1 VDSWPLVGRREE
13 LARLTAAVVARRG
26 AVITGSPG
34 VGKTT
39 LAMTGVEAAHE
50 RGLSLARTTATRA
63 SRRLPFGAF
72 ASFLPPDEG
81 GDRFSREDHGEL
93 LRRYVR
99 AVVDGARGQR
109 LVVFVDDA
117 HLLDDGSAILL
128 QQLALTG
135 AATVVATVRSGEPAP
150 DPVVA
155 LWKDGP
161 AERIEL
167 GVLDDAAVE
176 ELLVSV
182 LGGRVDPASMRQL
195 IERSQGNPLLLRELV
210 TGALETGALV
220 EEVVGIWRLR
230 GDLQPTERLVEM
242 AAQRLADLTGS
253 ERAVLELLTL
263 GEPLELVELDQLAEP
278 AAVEALE
285 RKGLI
290 TSRIDGR
297 RVRMWLAHP
306 IFGDVLSVS
315 ISAVRERAIARSLA
329 DVIETPGNPRRN
341 DTLLLA
347 SLRLVGGGGSP
358 ELLLSGAIGARAHH
372 DYSLAE
378 RLARAA
384 VEEGGGFEA
393 RLVAAEAAH
402 AQGRPGQAEDELAA
416 LAGQAVSDAE
426 QARVALLR
434 FDNAYLLQGCTDL
447 RLIDDAADAVTDPF
461 WHDQLMAR
469 RFFVMSTT
477 SGPRATVQTAAT
489 MLERSGAR
497 PLTAALVAVSY
508 SMIRLGRLN
517 DAIELL
523 ASAAGGDAIPESD
536 EPWAQWA
543 LFVARVAALA
553 YAGRLGEA
561 EELLTVAYSRV
572 VGKPAAEARAYVAGW
587 FAVLHLEQGRPM
599 SAFRRAGESSAL
611 FRQLGRTVQAGMG
624 CVAGAQASALTGQ
637 ADRAAETLTA
647 RDALGLPTVPVTET
661 DLLVARAWTAVAAG
675 NLPGARQLLE
685 RAADHAEEVGDLIG
699 ATSALH
705 GLARLGQA
713 RHVADRLGRLAD
725 EVDGDLVAARVAY
738 TNGVAARNPDALN
751 KVSSDF
757 EDLGALLY
765 AAEAR
770 AEAAVVLR
778 NTGRNRDGAAA
789 ERHAA
794 RLLARCEGAA
804 TPAVRLI
811 MARVRL
817 TPGELDTAVQAAAG
831 RSNKQIASDMHLSVR
846 TVESHLQ
853 RVYEKLGVSGR
864 HELADALPD
873 QQTT

>member
-1 VDSWPLVGRREE
+1 
-13 LARLTAAVVARRG
+13 
-26 AVITGSPG
+26 
-34 VGKTT
+34 
-39 LAMTGVEAAHE
+39 M
-50 RGLSLARTTATRA
+50 
-63 SRRLPFGAF
+63 
-72 ASFLPPDEG
+72 
-81 GDRFSREDHGEL
+81 
-93 LRRYVR
+93 
-99 AVVDGARGQR
+99 
-109 LVVFVDDA
+109 FV
-117 HLLDDGSAILL
+117 
-128 QQLALTG
+128 
-135 AATVVATVRSGEPAP
+135 
-150 DPVVA
+150 
-155 LWKDGP
+155 
-161 AERIEL
+161 
-167 GVLDDAAVE
+167 
-176 ELLVSV
+176 
-182 LGGRVDPASMRQL
+182 
-195 IERSQGNPLLLRELV
+195 RELV

-220 EEVVGIWRLR
+220 EEVVGMWRLR
-230 GDLQPTERLVEM
+230 GDLQPTERLVEL
-242 AAQRLADLTGS
+242 AAQRLADLTGP
-253 ERAVLELLTL
+253 ERAVLEFLTL

-290 TSRIDGR
+290 TSRIDGG
-297 RVRMWLAHP
+297 RVQMWLSHP
-306 IFGDVLSVS
+306 IFGDVLSVG
-315 ISAVRERAIARSLA
+315 ISAVRERAVARSLA
-329 DVIETPGNPRRN
+329 EVIDTPGGPRRN
-341 DTLLLA
+341 DTSLLA

-384 VEEGGGFEA
+384 VEEGGGFDA

-402 AQGRPGQAEDELAA
+402 ARGRPEQADDELAA
-416 LAGQAVSDAE
+416 LAVQAVSDAE

-434 FDNAYLLQGCTDL
+434 FDSTYLLQGCADL

-461 WHDQLMAR
+461 WRDELLTR
-469 RFFVMSTT
+469 RFLVMSTT

-489 MLERSGAR
+489 MLERSGSR
-497 PLTAALVAVSY
+497 PLTAAHVAVSY
-508 SMIRLGRLN
+508 SMIRLGRLD

-523 ASAAGGDAIPESD
+523 ASAPGGDAIPESD

-543 LFVARVAALA
+543 LFVARVVALV
-553 YAGRLGEA
+553 YAGRFGEA
-561 EELLTVAYSRV
+561 EELLTAAYSRV
-572 VGKPAAEARAYVAGW
+572 VGQPAAEARAYVAGW
-587 FAVLHLEQGRPM
+587 FAVLHLEQGCAM
-599 SAFRRAGESSAL
+599 SAFRRAGESYTL
-611 FRQLGRTVQAGMG
+611 FRQLGRTVQAGLS
-624 CVAGAQASALTGQ
+624 CVAGAQAFALTGQ
-637 ADRAAETLTA
+637 ADRAAETLTV

-661 DLLVARAWTAVAAG
+661 DLLAARAWTAVAAG
-675 NLPGARQLLE
+675 NLPAARQLLE
-685 RAADHAEEVGDLIG
+685 RAADYGEEVGDLIG

-713 RHVADRLGRLAD
+713 RHVATRLAALAD

-738 TNGVAARNPDALN
+738 TNGVAARNADELN

-778 NTGRNRDGAAA
+778 NAGRNRDGAAA

-794 RLLARCEGAA
+794 RLLARCEGTA

-811 MARVRL
+811 TARVRL

-831 RSNKQIASDMHLSVR
+831 RSNKQIASDMHLSIR

>member
-1 VDSWPLVGRREE
+1 D
-13 LARLTAAVVARRG
+13 
-26 AVITGSPG
+26 
-34 VGKTT
+34 
-39 LAMTGVEAAHE
+39 
-50 RGLSLARTTATRA
+50 AT
-63 SRRLPFGAF
+63 
-72 ASFLPPDEG
+72 
-81 GDRFSREDHGEL
+81 
-93 LRRYVR
+93 
-99 AVVDGARGQR
+99 
-109 LVVFVDDA
+109 
-117 HLLDDGSAILL
+117 
-128 QQLALTG
+128 
-135 AATVVATVRSGEPAP
+135 
-150 DPVVA
+150 
-155 LWKDGP
+155 
-161 AERIEL
+161 
-167 GVLDDAAVE
+167 VE

-182 LGGRVDPASMRQL
+182 LGGPVDPASIRQL
-195 IERSQGNPLLLRELV
+195 IERSQGNPLFLRELV

-220 EEVVGIWRLR
+220 EEVVGMWRLR
-230 GDLQPTERLVEM
+230 GDLQPTERLVEL
-242 AAQRLADLTGS
+242 AAQRLADLTGL
-253 ERAVLELLTL
+253 ERAVLEFLAL
-263 GEPLELVELDQLAEP
+263 GEPLEAAELAELAEP

-290 TSRIDGR
+290 TSRVDGR
-297 RVRMWLAHP
+297 RVQMWLAHP
-306 IFGDVLSVS
+306 IFGDVLNVG

-329 DVIETPGNPRRN
+329 EVIEAPGGPRRN

-384 VEEGGGFEA
+384 VEEGGGFDA
-393 RLVAAEAAH
+393 RFVAAEAAH
-402 AQGRPGQAEDELAA
+402 AQGRPEQAEDELTA
-416 LAGQAVSDAE
+416 LAVQAVSDAE

-434 FDNAYLLQGCTDL
+434 FDNAYHLQGCADL
-447 RLIDDAADAVTDPF
+447 RLIDDAAEAVTDPF
-461 WHDQLMAR
+461 WHDELMTR
-469 RFFVMSTT
+469 RFLVMSTS
-477 SGPRATVQTAAT
+477 SGPRATVQTAVT
-489 MLERSGAR
+489 MLERSGSR
-497 PLTAALVAVSY
+497 PLTAAHVAVSY
-508 SMIRLGRLN
+508 SLIRLGRLN

-523 ASAAGGDAIPESD
+523 ASAPGGDAIPESD
-536 EPWAQWA
+536 EPWDQWA
-543 LFVARVAALA
+543 LFVARVVALV

-572 VGKPAAEARAYVAGW
+572 VDQPAAEARGYVAGW

-599 SAFRRAGESSAL
+599 SAFRRAGESYTL
-611 FRQLGRTVQAGMG
+611 FQELGRSVQAGLS
-624 CVAGAQASALTGQ
+624 CVAGAQALALTRQ
-637 ADRAAETLTA
+637 AERAAEALAA
-647 RDALGLPTVPVTET
+647 RDALGLPMVPVTEA
-661 DLLVARAWTAVAAG
+661 DLLAARAWTALAAG
-675 NLPGARQLLE
+675 NLPSARDQLE
-685 RAADHAEEVGDLIG
+685 RAADFGEKVGDLIG

-705 GLARLGQA
+705 CLARLGQA

-725 EVDGDLVAARVAY
+725 EVDGDLVAARAAY
-738 TNGVAARNPDALN
+738 TNGVAARNADALN
-751 KVSSDF
+751 MVSSDF

-778 NTGRNRDGAAA
+778 HAGNVREGAAA

-794 RLLARCEGAA
+794 RLLAHCEGAA

>member
-1 VDSWPLVGRREE
+1 
-13 LARLTAAVVARRG
+13 LTAAVVARRG

-39 LAMTGVEAAHE
+39 LAMTGVELAQN
-50 RGLSLARTTATRA
+50 RGMSPARTTATRA

-72 ASFLPPDEG
+72 ASFLPPDADGE
-81 GDRFSREDHGEL
+81 RYSREDHGEL

-99 AVVDGARGQR
+99 AVADGAGGKP

-167 GVLDDAAVE
+167 GVLDDATVE

-182 LGGRVDPASMRQL
+182 LGAPIDPASTRQL
-195 IERSQGNPLLLRELV
+195 IERSQGNPLFLRELV

-220 EEVVGIWRLR
+220 EEVVGMWRLR
-230 GDLQPTERLVEM
+230 GDLQPTERLVEL
-242 AAQRLADLTGS
+242 AAQRLADLTGP
-253 ERAVLELLTL
+253 ERAVLEYLTL
-263 GEPLELVELDQLAEP
+263 GEPLELAELALLAEP
-278 AAVEALE
+278 AAVETLE

-290 TSRIDGR
+290 TSRVDGR
-297 RVRMWLAHP
+297 RVQMWLAHP
-306 IFGDVLSVS
+306 IYGDVLNAGVS
-315 ISAVRERAIARSLA
+315 PLRERAIARSLA
-329 DVIETPGNPRRN
+329 EVIETPGGPRRN

-347 SLRLVGGGGSP
+347 SLRLVGGGGSA
-358 ELLLSGAIGARAHH
+358 ELLLSGAIAARARH

-384 VEEGGGFEA
+384 IEDGGGFDA

-402 AQGRPGQAEDELAA
+402 TQGRPEQAEDELAA
-416 LAGQAVSDAE
+416 LTAQAVSDAE

-434 FDNAYLLQGCTDL
+434 FDNAFLLRGRADP
-447 RLIDDAADAVTDPF
+447 RLIDDAADAITDPF
-461 WHDQLMAR
+461 WHNELMTR

-489 MLERSGAR
+489 MLERSGSR
-497 PLTAALVAVSY
+497 PLTAAHVAVSY
-508 SMIRLGRLN
+508 SLIRLGRLN

-523 ASAAGGDAIPESD
+523 ASAPGGGAIPESD
-536 EPWAQWA
+536 EPWDQWA
-543 LFVARVAALA
+543 LFVARVVALV
-553 YAGRLGEA
+553 YAGRLDEA
-561 EELLTVAYSRV
+561 EQLVTVAYGRV
-572 VGKPAAEARAYVAGW
+572 VDQPAAEARAYVAGW

-599 SAFRRAGESSAL
+599 SAIRRAGESYTL
-611 FRQLGRTVQAGMG
+611 FRQLGRTVQAGLG
-624 CVAGAQASALTGQ
+624 CVAGAQAFALSGQ

-647 RDALGLPTVPVTET
+647 RDELGLPTVPVTET
-661 DLLVARAWTAVAAG
+661 DLLAARAWTEVAAG
-675 NLPGARQLLE
+675 NLPGARHQLA
-685 RAADHAEEVGDLIG
+685 RAADYGQEVGDLIG

-713 RHVADRLGRLAD
+713 RRVADRLAALAD

-738 TNGVAARNPDALN
+738 TNGVAARNADALN

-778 NTGRNRDGAAA
+778 NAGRNRDGAAA

-804 TPAVRLI
+804 TPPVQLI

-831 RSNKQIASDMHLSVR
+831 RSNKPIASDMHLSVR

-864 HELADALPD
+864 RELADALPD
-873 QQTT
+873 HKTI

>member
-1 VDSWPLVGRREE
+1 MDSWPLVGRREE

-26 AVITGSPG
+26 AVISGSPG

-39 LAMTGVEAAHE
+39 LAMIGLEVAQE
-50 RGLSLARTTATRA
+50 RGMSPARTTATRA

-72 ASFLPPDEG
+72 APFLPPDPG
-81 GDRFSREDHGEL
+81 GDRFSRRDHGEL

-99 AVVDGARGQR
+99 AVVDGAGGHA
-109 LVVFVDDA
+109 LLVFVDDA

-135 AATVVATVRSGEPAP
+135 TATVVATVRSGEPAP

-182 LGGRVDPASMRQL
+182 LGGPVDPASKRQL
-195 IERSQGNPLLLRELV
+195 IERSQGNPLFLRELV

-220 EEVVGIWRLR
+220 EEVVGMWRLR
-230 GDLQPTERLVEM
+230 GDLHPTERLVEM
-242 AAQRLADLTGS
+242 AAQRLADLTGP

-290 TSRIDGR
+290 TSRVDGR

-306 IFGDVLSVS
+306 IFGDVLSVG
-315 ISAVRERAIARSLA
+315 ISPVRERAIARSLA
-329 DVIETPGNPRRN
+329 EVIETPGGPRRN
-341 DTLLLA
+341 DRLLLA

-402 AQGRPGQAEDELAA
+402 AQGRRGQAEDELAA
-416 LAGQAVSDAE
+416 LAARAVSDAE

-434 FDNAYLLQGCTDL
+434 FDNAYLLQGCADL
-447 RLIDDAADAVTDPF
+447 RLIDDAADAVIDPF
-461 WHDQLMAR
+461 WHDELMAR

-489 MLERSGAR
+489 MLERSGSR
-497 PLTAALVAVSY
+497 PLTAVLVAVSY

-517 DAIELL
+517 DAMELL
-523 ASAAGGDAIPESD
+523 ASAPGGDAIPESD

-543 LFVARVAALA
+543 LFVARVVALV

-561 EELLTVAYSRV
+561 EELLTVVYSRV
-572 VGKPAAEARAYVAGW
+572 VDQPAAEARAYVAGW

-624 CVAGAQASALTGQ
+624 CVAGAQAFALTGQ

-685 RAADHAEEVGDLIG
+685 RAADYGEEVGDLIG

-817 TPGELDTAVQAAAG
+817 TPGEFDTAVQAAAG

>member
-1 VDSWPLVGRREE
+1 VDAWPLVGRREE

-39 LAMTGVEAAHE
+39 LAMTGVGLAQD
-50 RGLSLARTTATRA
+50 RGMSPVRTTATRA

-72 ASFLPPDEG
+72 ASFLPPGPG
-81 GDRFSREDHGEL
+81 GDRFSREDHSDL

-99 AVVDGARGQR
+99 AVVDGARGKP

-128 QQLALTG
+128 QQLALTR
-135 AATVVATVRSGEPAP
+135 AATVLATVRSGEQAP
-150 DPVVA
+150 DPLVA

-167 GVLDDAAVE
+167 GVLDDAAVD

-182 LGGRVDPASMRQL
+182 LGGPVDPASVRQL
-195 IERSQGNPLLLRELV
+195 IERSQGNPLFLRELV
-210 TGALETGALV
+210 TGALENGTLV
-220 EEVVGIWRLR
+220 EEVVGMWRLR
-230 GDLQPTERLVEM
+230 GDLQPTGRLVEL
-242 AAQRLADLTGS
+242 AAQRLADLTGP
-253 ERAVLELLTL
+253 ERTVLELLTL
-263 GEPLELVELDQLAEP
+263 GEPLELAELAQLAEP

-290 TSRIDGR
+290 TSRMDGR
-297 RVRMWLAHP
+297 RVQMWLAHP
-306 IFGDVLSVS
+306 IFGDVLSVGL
-315 ISAVRERAIARSLA
+315 SAVREQAIARSLA
-329 DVIETPGNPRRN
+329 EVIEGAGGPRRN

-347 SLRLVGGGGSP
+347 SLHLVGGGGSA
-358 ELLLSGAIGARAHH
+358 ELLLSGAIAARAGH
-372 DYSLAE
+372 DYSLTE

-384 VEEGGGFEA
+384 VEEGGGFDA
-393 RLVAAEAAH
+393 RFMAAEAAH
-402 AQGRPGQAEDELAA
+402 AQGRPEQAEDELAA
-416 LAGQAVSDAE
+416 LAVQAVTDAE

-434 FDNAYLLQGCTDL
+434 FDNAYHLQGRADL
-447 RLIDDAADAVTDPF
+447 RLIDDAADAITDPF
-461 WHDQLMAR
+461 WNDELLTR
-469 RFFVMSTT
+469 RFLVMSTT
-477 SGPRATVQTAAT
+477 SGPRATVEAAAT
-489 MLERSGAR
+489 VLQRSRSR
-497 PLTAALVAVSY
+497 PLTAAHLAMSY
-508 SMIRLGRLN
+508 SLIRLGRLN

-523 ASAAGGDAIPESD
+523 ASAPGGAAIPESD
-536 EPWAQWA
+536 EPWDQWA
-543 LFVARVAALA
+543 LSVARVVALV

-561 EELLTVAYSRV
+561 EALLTVAYSRV
-572 VGKPAAEARAYVAGW
+572 VDQPAAEARAYVAGW
-587 FAVLHLEQGRPM
+587 FAVLHLERGRPI
-599 SAFRRAGESSAL
+599 SAIRRAGESYTL
-611 FRQLGRTVQAGMG
+611 FRQLGRTVQAGLG
-624 CVAGAQASALTGQ
+624 CVAGAQGFALTGQ
-637 ADRAAETLTA
+637 PDRAAETLTA
-647 RDALGLPTVPVTET
+647 RDTLGLPTVPVTET
-661 DLLVARAWTAVAAG
+661 DLLAARAWTAFAAG
-675 NLPGARQLLE
+675 NLPRARQQLA
-685 RAADHAEEVGDLIG
+685 RAADYGEEVGDLIG

-713 RHVADRLGRLAD
+713 QHVATRLASLAD

-738 TNGVAARNPDALN
+738 TNGVAARDTDALI
-751 KVSSDF
+751 KASADF
-757 EDLGALLY
+757 ENLGALLY

-770 AEAAVVLR
+770 AEAAVVFR
-778 NTGRNRDGAAA
+778 NAGRNRDGAAA
-789 ERHAA
+789 ERQAA

-804 TPAVRLI
+804 TPPVRLI

>member
-1 VDSWPLVGRREE
+1 
-13 LARLTAAVVARRG
+13 LTAAVVARRG

-39 LAMTGVEAAHE
+39 LAMAAVELAQD
-50 RGLSLARTTATRA
+50 RGMSPLRTTATRA

-72 ASFLPPDEG
+72 ASFLPPDPG
-81 GDRFSREDHGEL
+81 GDRFAREDHGEL

-99 AVVDGARGQR
+99 AVVDRAGGRP
-109 LVVFVDDA
+109 LLVFVDDA

-167 GVLDDAAVE
+167 GVLDDSAVE

-182 LGGRVDPASMRQL
+182 LGGPVDPASVRQL
-195 IERSQGNPLLLRELV
+195 IERSQGNPMFLRELV

-220 EEVVGIWRLR
+220 EEVVGMWRLR
-230 GDLQPTERLVEM
+230 GDLQPTERLVEL
-242 AAQRLADLTGS
+242 AAQRLADLTGP
-253 ERAVLELLTL
+253 ERAVLEFLTL

-290 TSRIDGR
+290 TSRIDGG
-297 RVRMWLAHP
+297 RVQMWLSHP
-306 IFGDVLSVS
+306 IFGDVLSVG
-315 ISAVRERAIARSLA
+315 ISAVRERAVARSLA
-329 DVIETPGNPRRN
+329 EVIDTPGGPRRN
-341 DTLLLA
+341 DTSLLA

-384 VEEGGGFEA
+384 VEEGGGFDA

-402 AQGRPGQAEDELAA
+402 ARGRPEQADDELAA
-416 LAGQAVSDAE
+416 LAVQAVSDAE

-434 FDNAYLLQGCTDL
+434 FDSTYLLQGCADL

-461 WHDQLMAR
+461 WRDELLTR
-469 RFFVMSTT
+469 RFLVMSTT

-489 MLERSGAR
+489 MLERSGSR
-497 PLTAALVAVSY
+497 PLTAAHVAVSY
-508 SMIRLGRLN
+508 SMIRLGRLD

-523 ASAAGGDAIPESD
+523 ASAPGGDAIPESD

-543 LFVARVAALA
+543 LFVARVVALV
-553 YAGRLGEA
+553 YAGRFGEA
-561 EELLTVAYSRV
+561 EELLTAAYSRV
-572 VGKPAAEARAYVAGW
+572 VGQPAAEARAYVAGW
-587 FAVLHLEQGRPM
+587 FAVLHLEQGCAM
-599 SAFRRAGESSAL
+599 SAFRRAGESYTL
-611 FRQLGRTVQAGMG
+611 FRQLGRTVQAGLS
-624 CVAGAQASALTGQ
+624 CVAGAQAFALTGQ
-637 ADRAAETLTA
+637 ADRAAETLTV

-661 DLLVARAWTAVAAG
+661 DLLAARAWTAVAAG
-675 NLPGARQLLE
+675 NLPAARQLLE
-685 RAADHAEEVGDLIG
+685 RAADYGEEVGDLIG

-713 RHVADRLGRLAD
+713 RHVATRLAALAD

-738 TNGVAARNPDALN
+738 TNGVAARNADELN

-778 NTGRNRDGAAA
+778 NAGRNRDGAAA

-811 MARVRL
+811 TARVRL

-831 RSNKQIASDMHLSVR
+831 RSNKQIASDMHLSIR

>member
-1 VDSWPLVGRREE
+1 
-13 LARLTAAVVARRG
+13 LTAAVVARRG
-26 AVITGSPG
+26 AVITGSAG

-39 LAMTGVEAAHE
+39 LAMAGVELAQD
-50 RGLSLARTTATRA
+50 RGMSPLRTTATRA

-72 ASFLPPDEG
+72 ASFLPPDPG
-81 GDRFSREDHGEL
+81 GDRFAREDHGEL

-99 AVVDGARGQR
+99 AVVDGGVGRP
-109 LVVFVDDA
+109 LLVFVDDA

-135 AATVVATVRSGEPAP
+135 AATVVATVRSGERAP

-167 GVLDDAAVE
+167 GVLDDATVE
-176 ELLVSV
+176 ELVVSV
-182 LGGRVDPASMRQL
+182 LGGPVDPASTRQL
-195 IERSQGNPLLLRELV
+195 IERSQGNPLFLRELV

-220 EEVVGIWRLR
+220 EEVVGMWRLR
-230 GDLQPTERLVEM
+230 GDLHPTERLVEL
-242 AAQRLADLTGS
+242 AAQRLADLTGP

-278 AAVEALE
+278 AAVETLE

-290 TSRIDGR
+290 ASSVDGR
-297 RVRMWLAHP
+297 RVRMWLSHP
-306 IFGDVLSVS
+306 IFGDVLSVG

-329 DVIETPGNPRRN
+329 ELIETPGGPRRN

-347 SLRLVGGGGSP
+347 SLRLIGGGGSP
-358 ELLLSGAIGARAHH
+358 KLLLSGAISARAHH

-393 RLVAAEAAH
+393 RLVAAGAAH
-402 AQGRPGQAEDELAA
+402 AQGRPGQAEDELTA
-416 LAGQAVSDAE
+416 LAAQAVSDAE

-434 FDNAYLLQGCTDL
+434 FDNAYLLQGCADL
-447 RLIDDAADAVTDPF
+447 RLIDDAADAITDPF
-461 WHDQLMAR
+461 WHDELMTR
-469 RFFVMSTT
+469 RFLAMSTT
-477 SGPRATVQTAAT
+477 SGPRATVESAAT
-489 MLERSGAR
+489 VLEGFGSR
-497 PLTAALVAVSY
+497 PLTAAHVAVSY
-508 SMIRLGRLN
+508 SLIRLGRLD
-517 DAIELL
+517 DAIQLL
-523 ASAAGGDAIPESD
+523 TPPTGSGAIPESD
-536 EPWAQWA
+536 EPWDQWA
-543 LFVARVAALA
+543 LFVANVAALV
-553 YAGRLGEA
+553 YAGRFGEA

-572 VGKPAAEARAYVAGW
+572 VGQPAAEARAYVAGW
-587 FAVLHLEQGRPM
+587 FAVLHLEQGCAM
-599 SAFRRAGESSAL
+599 SAFRRAGESYTL
-611 FRQLGRTVQAGMG
+611 FRQLGRTVQAGLS
-624 CVAGAQASALTGQ
+624 CVAGAQAFALTGQ

-661 DLLVARAWTAVAAG
+661 DLLAARAWTAVAAG
-675 NLPGARQLLE
+675 NLPAARQLLE
-685 RAADHAEEVGDLIG
+685 RAADYGEEVGDLIG

-713 RHVADRLGRLAD
+713 RHVATRLAALAD

-738 TNGVAARNPDALN
+738 TNGVAARNADELN

-778 NTGRNRDGAAA
+778 NAGRNRDGAAA

-794 RLLARCEGAA
+794 RLLARCEGTA

-811 MARVRL
+811 TARVRL

>member
-1 VDSWPLVGRREE
+1 M
-13 LARLTAAVVARRG
+13 TAAVVARRG
-26 AVITGSPG
+26 AVITGPPG

-39 LAMTGVEAAHE
+39 LAMTGVELAQD
-50 RGLSLARTTATRA
+50 RGRSLARTTATRA

-72 ASFLPPDEG
+72 ASFLPPDPG
-81 GDRFSREDHGEL
+81 GDRFSRQDHGEL

-99 AVVDGARGQR
+99 AVVDGAGGKP

-117 HLLDDGSAILL
+117 HLLDDGSALLL

-135 AATVVATVRSGEPAP
+135 AATVLATVRSGEPAP

-176 ELLVSV
+176 ELLVSA
-182 LGGRVDPASMRQL
+182 LGAPVDPASMRQL
-195 IERSQGNPLLLRELV
+195 IQRSQGNPLFLRELV
-210 TGALETGALV
+210 TGALETGELV
-220 EEVVGIWRLR
+220 EEVVGMWRLR
-230 GDLQPTERLVEM
+230 GDLHPTERLVEM
-242 AAQRLADLTGS
+242 AAQRLADLTGP

-278 AAVEALE
+278 AAVETLE

-290 TSRIDGR
+290 TSRVDGC
-297 RVRMWLAHP
+297 RVRMWLSHP
-306 IFGDVLSVS
+306 IFGDVLSVG

-329 DVIETPGNPRRN
+329 ELIETPGGPRRN

-347 SLRLVGGGGSP
+347 SLRLIGGGGSP
-358 ELLLSGAIGARAHH
+358 KLLLSGAISARAHH

-402 AQGRPGQAEDELAA
+402 AQGRPKQAEDELTA
-416 LAGQAVSDAE
+416 LAAQAVSDAE

-434 FDNAYLLQGCTDL
+434 FDNAYLLQGCANL
-447 RLIDDAADAVTDPF
+447 RLIDDAADAITDRF
-461 WHDQLMAR
+461 WHDELMTR
-469 RFFVMSTT
+469 RFLVMSTT
-477 SGPRATVQTAAT
+477 SGPRATVETASAL
-489 MLERSGAR
+489 LEGFGSR
-497 PLTAALVAVSY
+497 PLTAAHVAVSY
-508 SMIRLGRLN
+508 SLIRLGRLD
-517 DAIELL
+517 DAIQLL
-523 ASAAGGDAIPESD
+523 TPPPDSAAIPESD
-536 EPWAQWA
+536 EPWDQWA
-543 LFVARVAALA
+543 LFVARVVALV
-553 YAGRLGEA
+553 YAGRFGEA

-572 VGKPAAEARAYVAGW
+572 VDQPAAEARAYVAGW
-587 FAVLHLEQGRPM
+587 FAVLHLETGCAM
-599 SAFRRAGESSAL
+599 SAFRRAGESYTL
-611 FRQLGRTVQAGMG
+611 FRQLGRTVPAGLS
-624 CVAGAQASALTGQ
+624 CVAGAQAFALTGQ
-637 ADRAAETLTA
+637 ADRATETLTA

-661 DLLVARAWTAVAAG
+661 DLLAARAWTAVAAG
-675 NLPGARQLLE
+675 NLPAARQLLE
-685 RAADHAEEVGDLIG
+685 RAADYGEEVGDLIG

-713 RHVADRLGRLAD
+713 RHVATRLAALAD

-738 TNGVAARNPDALN
+738 TNGVAARNADALN
-751 KVSSDF
+751 QVSSDF

-765 AAEAR
+765 AGEAR

-778 NTGRNRDGAAA
+778 HAGRAREGAAA

-804 TPAVRLI
+804 TPPVRLI

-817 TPGELDTAVQAAAG
+817 TPAELDAAVHAAAG
-831 RSNKQIASDMHLSVR
+831 RSNKQIAGDMHLSVR

-853 RVYEKLGVSGR
+853 RVYEKLAVSGR

-873 QQTT
+873 HKPI

>member
-1 VDSWPLVGRREE
+1 M
-13 LARLTAAVVARRG
+13 TAAVVARRG
-26 AVITGSPG
+26 AVIIGSPG

-39 LAMTGVEAAHE
+39 LAMSGVELAQA
-50 RGLSLARTTATRA
+50 RGMSLVRTTATRA
-63 SRRLPFGAF
+63 SRRLPFGAL
-72 ASFLPPDEG
+72 ASFLPPDPDT
-81 GDRFSREDHGEL
+81 DRVSREDHGGL

-99 AVVDGARGQR
+99 AVVHAAGGKP

-135 AATVVATVRSGEPAP
+135 AATVLATVRSGEPAP

-167 GVLDDAAVE
+167 GVLDDATVE

-182 LGGRVDPASMRQL
+182 VGAPVDPASTRQL
-195 IERSQGNPLLLRELV
+195 IERSQGNPLFLRELV

-220 EEVVGIWRLR
+220 EEVVGMWRLR
-230 GDLQPTERLVEM
+230 GDLQPTERLVEL
-242 AAQRLADLTGS
+242 AAQRLADLTGP

-290 TSRIDGR
+290 TSRVDGR
-297 RVRMWLAHP
+297 RVRMWLSHP
-306 IFGDVLSVS
+306 IFGDVLSVG

-329 DVIETPGNPRRN
+329 EVIETPGGPRRN
-341 DTLLLA
+341 DKLLLA
-347 SLRLVGGGGSP
+347 SLRLVGGGGSA
-358 ELLLSGAIGARAHH
+358 ELLLSGAIVARARH
-372 DYSLAE
+372 DYALTE

-384 VEEGGGFEA
+384 IEEGGGFEA

-402 AQGRPGQAEDELAA
+402 AQGRPEQAEDELTA
-416 LAGQAVSDAE
+416 LTAQAVSDAE

-434 FDNAYLLQGCTDL
+434 FDNAYLLRGRADL
-447 RLIDDAADAVTDPF
+447 RLIDDAADAITDPF
-461 WHDQLMAR
+461 WHDELMTR
-469 RFFVMSTT
+469 RFLVMSTT
-477 SGPRATVQTAAT
+477 SGPRATAQTTTT
-489 MLERSGAR
+489 MLERSGSR
-497 PLTAALVAVSY
+497 PLTAAHVAVSY
-508 SMIRLGRLN
+508 SLIRLGRLN

-523 ASAAGGDAIPESD
+523 ASAPGGGAIPESD
-536 EPWAQWA
+536 EPWDQWA
-543 LFVARVAALA
+543 LFVARVVALV

-561 EELLTVAYSRV
+561 EQLLTVAYGRV
-572 VGKPAAEARAYVAGW
+572 VDQPAAEARAYVAGW
-587 FAVLHLEQGRPM
+587 FAVLHLERGCAI
-599 SAFRRAGESSAL
+599 SAIRRAGESYTL
-611 FRQLGRTVQAGMG
+611 FRQLGRTVQAAMS
-624 CVAGAQASALTGQ
+624 CVAGAQAFALTGQ

-685 RAADHAEEVGDLIG
+685 RAADYGEKVGDLIG

-713 RHVADRLGRLAD
+713 RHVADRLARLAD
-725 EVDGDLVAARVAY
+725 EVDGDLVAARAAY
-738 TNGVAARNPDALN
+738 TTAVAARDADALN
-751 KVSSDF
+751 KVSTDF
-757 EDLGALLY
+757 EELGALLY

-778 NTGRNRDGAAA
+778 NAGTAREGAAA

-804 TPAVRLI
+804 TPPVRLI

-873 QQTT
+873 HKTI